1 MKLYCPRCGQEQ
13 VNNDTRFCSRCGFLM
28 VAVNELVVN
37 NGLIPEKYVKK
48 SGGKNTLK
56 KKGVKKGAMLFL
68 SGILIVPLM
77 AIIFTGIFNT
87 DGFIV
92 GIAAL
97 LTFVGGILRMLYAL
111 LFEPSETGGTSL
123 EQNVMETSRTLL
135 NKKQTANALPP
146 QQSIQTNAYV
156 PPTAGHWRDTN
167 DLQPSSVTDHT
178 TKLLEDNKK

>member
-1 MKLYCPRCGQEQ
+1 MKIYCPRCGQEQ

-28 VAVNELVVN
+28 VAVGELVDN
-37 NGLIPEKYVKK
+37 NGLIPQKYVQSK
-48 SGGKNTLK
+48 GGKNSLK

-77 AIIFTGIFNT
+77 GIIFTGIFNT

-97 LTFVGGILRMLYAL
+97 LTFVGGLLRMLYAL
-111 LFEPSETGGTSL
+111 LFEPNEAEGTSL
-123 EQNVMETSRTLL
+123 EANVMETSRTLL

-146 QQSIQTNAYV
+146 QQSIPTNAYV
-156 PPTAGHWRDTN
+156 PPTAGNWRDTN
-167 DLQPSSVTDHT
+167 DLQPSSVTDNT
-178 TKLLEDNKK
+178 TKLLGEDKK

>member
-13 VNNDTRFCSRCGFLM
+13 VSNETRFCSRCGFLM
-28 VAVNELVVN
+28 IAVNELVIN
-37 NGLIPEKYVKK
+37 NGLIPEKYVKQ
-48 SGGKNTLK
+48 SGGKNTLR

-77 AIIFTGIFNT
+77 GIIFTGIFNT

-97 LTFVGGILRMLYAL
+97 LTFLGGLLRIIYAL
-111 LFEPSETGGTSL
+111 LFEPNETDGASL
-123 EQNVMETSRTLL
+123 EENVMETSRTLL
-135 NKKQTANALPP
+135 NKKQNANALPP
-146 QQSIQTNAYV
+146 SQSIPTTAYV

-178 TKLLEDNKK
+178 TKLLDDNKK